1 MARPERRVVLAG
13 VRPARVSAGAPGSRL
28 QPGGEIRPCQA
39 ECRKPWKER
48 GANQRAA
55 TNRERNSLVTSSAER
70 CWEGRVSHVTAKA
83 TDSILDRNGCWTSPG
98 SQAAARWD
106 RTTRNRRDPTWRPS
120 RAKTGRRRP
129 EGGNRA
135 EAGRESERLVVPGKA
150 CQKTR
155 WREGALLGSGW
166 TGGKGEGLPETANT
180 PHEKVRQ
187 LPRKL

>member
-1 MARPERRVVLAG
+1 MAPPERRGVLAG
-13 VRPARVSAGAPGSRL
+13 VRPARVSAERPVADSSR
-28 QPGGEIRPCQA
+28 
-39 ECRKPWKER
+39 KER
-48 GANQRAA
+48 SDRARRSVESPGKRGEQTSGPQRTVNAIA
-55 TNRERNSLVTSSAER
+55 SSHR
-70 CWEGRVSHVTAKA
+70 QPKGVGEGRASQVTAKA
-83 TDSILDRNGCWTSPG
+83 TDNILDRNGCWTSPG

-106 RTTRNRRDPTWRPS
+106 RSTRNRRDPTGRPS

-166 TGGKGEGLPETANT
+166 TGGKCEGLPETANT
-180 PHEKVRQ
+180 PPEKVRQ